1 MAGKLVL
8 QQDISRVTNVGI
20 FDAKAP
26 LSILPSQGAGAIF
39 SSAVSGTSQHLKV
52 GHNLLVGK

>member
-26 LSILPSQGAGAIF
+26 PFHSSVSRGRRDLFKCRLRHVAASEGRAQSAGR
-39 SSAVSGTSQHLKV
+39 
-52 GHNLLVGK
+52 